1 MKLKGNGEREK
12 GNKKLQLFS
21 LKPTAYTYLG
31 KCILNQ
37 NQTIFSPRGKEIFL
51 WKHKQQQKKKYKRDI
66 NQILLFCVGS
76 HRQWSELEIFR
87 PSASPKRLSRIRKK
101 RIRSFSFHFLPS
113 CLKQPADATAN
124 FFEITKNQSVNK
136 INMLLVGAVV
146 ILLKNYLKAVF
157 LF

>member
-1 MKLKGNGEREK
+1 MEREK
-12 GNKKLQLFS
+12 KEIKSFS
-21 LKPTAYTYLG
+21 FFPSNLKPTIIWE

-37 NQTIFSPRGKEIFL
+37 DQTNFSPWGKEIFL
-51 WKHKQQQKKKYKRDI
+51 WKQKQQQKQKYKRDI

-87 PSASPKRLSRIRKK
+87 PSASPKRFPRIRNK
-101 RIRSFSFHFLPS
+101 RIRSFFFYFWPS

-136 INMLLVGAVV
+136 INMLLVGDVGAVV
-146 ILLKNYLKAVF
+146 ILLKNYTKASSCF
-157 LF
+157 